1 MRTKEQMC
9 ELKDAVFRELQQD
22 ANECGFGIFNH
33 LEYARKKAQ
42 VSEKTIRRITQQL
55 SDDGAIC
62 FHGRAYSRK
71 VISGNIGVIYSI
83 NNRRKNLVKDRKEK
97 LC

>member
-1 MRTKEQMC
+1 MRTKEQMR
-9 ELKDAVFRELQQD
+9 ELKDAVFREMQQG
-22 ANECGFGIFNH
+22 ANECGYGIFNH

-55 SDDGAIC
+55 EDEGAIH

-71 VISGNIGVIYSI
+71 VISGNIGVIYDI
-83 NNRRKNLVKDRKEK
+83 NNRRKQVKDRKEN